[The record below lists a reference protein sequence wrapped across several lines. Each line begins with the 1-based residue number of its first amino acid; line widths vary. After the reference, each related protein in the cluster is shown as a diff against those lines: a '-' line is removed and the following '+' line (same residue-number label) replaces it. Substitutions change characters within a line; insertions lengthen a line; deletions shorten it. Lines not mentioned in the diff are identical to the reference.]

1 MNLILK
7 PVFTLWL
14 LIALMPM
21 VLTPMAL
28 AQTSDGN
35 GAYEQ
40 PVELNHIVAVV
51 NDEAILR
58 SELDNFLNTIL
69 LQLRNKNDQLP
80 PRHVL
85 EKQVLDRLIIN
96 RLQLQLA
103 ERIGL
108 RVDDET
114 LNRTIG
120 SIAQQNNMD
129 VTRFRETLEQQQINF
144 VMFRENVREEIT
156 IARLQQ
162 QQVNNRISISD
173 QEVADF
179 LARQKRIG
187 GDNQLYRYGHILIA
201 LPDAAT
207 PDEIKATRARA
218 EKVLQ
223 DLQQGADFRQTAIA
237 VSDGQ
242 KALEGGE
249 HDWQATGQIPTI
261 FVDTIL
267 ELNSGELS
275 DLIRS
280 PSGFHILKL
289 METRGEQRHI
299 IEQTLARHILLRT
312 TAIISEDEVKNR
324 LLQLKERIEAG
335 EDFASLARAH
345 SEDAL
350 SAREGGSLGWV
361 APGDTVP
368 QFEEVMN
375 KLAKDEVSAPF
386 QSQFGWHIMQVL
398 ERKQHDDT
406 SKYMQSKAK
415 EFIRTRKAQEA
426 LELWLRNMRDEAYV
440 ELRQEG

>member
-1 MNLILK
+1 MNLITK
-7 PVFTLWL
+7 PVFALWILLTLV
-14 LIALMPM
+14 PM
-21 VLTPMAL
+21 TLTQA
-28 AQTSDGN
+28 ADGN
-35 GAYEQ
+35 GVDTHPY
-40 PVELNHIVAVV
+40 ELNHIVAVV
-51 NDEAILR
+51 NDEAILK
-58 SELDNFLNTIL
+58 SELDNFLNNIL
-69 LQLRNKNDQLP
+69 IQLRGKNAQLP
-80 PRHVL
+80 PRPVM
-85 EKQVLDRLIIN
+85 EKQALDRLIIN

-108 RVDDET
+108 RVDDES
-114 LNRTIG
+114 LNRTIEK
-120 SIAQQNNMD
+120 IAQQNNMD
-129 VTRFRETLEQQQINF
+129 ITHFREALEQQQYNF
-144 VMFRENVREEIT
+144 ASFRENVREEIT

-201 LPDAAT
+201 LPDAST
-207 PDEIKATRARA
+207 PEEIKSTR
-218 EKVLQ
+218 EKAQKILQ
-223 DLQQGADFRQTAIA
+223 ELKQGADFHQTAIA

-249 HDWQATGQIPTI
+249 HGWQATGQIPTI

-267 ELNSGELS
+267 ELHPGELS

-289 METRGEQRHI
+289 FETKGEQRHI

-312 TAIISEDEVKNR
+312 SAIVSEDEVRTR

-335 EDFASLARAH
+335 EDFASLAHAH

-375 KLAKDEVSAPF
+375 KLAKGEVSAPF
-386 QSQFGWHIMQVL
+386 KSQFGWHIMQVL
-398 ERKQHDDT
+398 DRQQHDDT

-415 EFIRTRKAQEA
+415 EFIRTRKSQEA
-426 LELWLRNMRDEAYV
+426 LELWLRHMRDEAYV
-440 ELRQEG
+440 EYRLEG